1 MTVPWR
7 ACADM
12 SLGAR
17 VAGGPTPGPATLP
30 NCEGGTD
37 ATRRPITD
45 LGTGCYLQYRG
56 GLYPNGENALSG
68 AHLAAGLAAAARI
81 APLDVAG
88 QPTAGGKDRLR
99 RIGESDTN
107 QGVLKHGVA

>member
-1 MTVPWR
+1 M
-7 ACADM
+7 CGHGGG
-12 SLGAR
+12 GASR
-17 VAGGPTPGPATLP
+17 GMLRQRGSRRSHQVR
-30 NCEGGTD
+30 GTD

-88 QPTAGGKDRLR
+88 QPSASGKYVLVS
-99 RIGESDTN
+99 IGMSNTTQEFCNDGA
-107 QGVLKHGVA
+107 QA